1 MTDKPHYITTAIS
14 YPNGKPHIGHA
25 YEAIATDAIARFH
38 RLAGR
43 EVRFLT
49 GTDEHGLKMVQTA
62 RDAGLTPKQMADQNT
77 QSFKDMCACFD
88 ISHDRF
94 IRTTDSDHHATV
106 TELWRRMSSNG
117 DIYLGRYEGWYSI
130 RDEAYYADD
139 EVTTGEDG
147 VKLSPQGTP
156 VEWTVEESYFFRLSA
171 YKDRLIDHIQNNDFI
186 QPPHRKNE
194 ILSFL
199 SGELRD
205 LSISRSSFDWGVPV
219 PDCSDLGVEHVPG
232 HVMYVW
238 VDALTNYL
246 TGIRDGSFEARAA
259 RWAASDITHIIGKDI
274 VRFHT
279 VYWPAFLMSA
289 NIPLPG
295 RVFGH
300 GFLLNR
306 GEKMSKSL
314 GNVVDP
320 MDLADRFG
328 VDAVRWY
335 MLRKVSFGEDGG
347 YSAEDIVQTY
357 NADLAN
363 SFGNL
368 VQRVFSFIAKNCE
381 GRVPVRGEVA
391 AEDRAALASIF
402 SFEPQPQPDVS
413 SGDWLAAVYRANQY
427 VDSAAPWAL
436 RKTDP
441 VRMETVLAVLLDMIR
456 ALAIGCQS
464 FIPASA
470 NKVLAMFSK
479 DAFHPNHLVIPANAG
494 IQRSGQ
500 AITIE
505 TGASLDPGV
514 RRDDE
519 FNVMFD
525 AINESDW
532 YARWAASRFVIQPP
546 TPIFPRLEMPI
557 DV

>member
-1 MTDKPHYITTAIS
+1 MTVYITTAIS

-25 YEAIATDAIARFH
+25 YEAITTDAIARYH
-38 RLAGR
+38 RLSGR

-49 GTDEHGLKMVQTA
+49 GTDEHGLKMMQTA
-62 RDAGLTPKQMADQNT
+62 RDAGMTPKQMADQNS
-77 QSFKDMCACFD
+77 QSFKDMCRIFN
-88 ISHDRF
+88 ISYDRF
-94 IRTTDSDHHATV
+94 IRTTDADHYEVV
-106 TELWRRMSSNG
+106 TELWRRMAKAG

-139 EVTTGEDG
+139 EITTGEDG
-147 VKLSPQGTP
+147 VKRSQHGTP
-156 VEWTVEESYFFRLSA
+156 VEWTVEESYFFRLSK
-171 YKDRLIDHIQNNDFI
+171 YKQQLIDYIQNNDFI

-194 ILSFL
+194 MLSFL
-199 SGELRD
+199 SGDLRD
-205 LSISRSSFDWGVPV
+205 LSISRASFDWGVPV

-246 TGIRDGSFEARAA
+246 TGISDGSFDERVAA
-259 RWAASDITHIIGKDI
+259 WAASDTTHIIGKDI

-289 NIPLPG
+289 NISLPKT
-295 RVFGH
+295 VFGH

-320 MDLADRFG
+320 IELADRFG

-368 VQRVFSFIAKNCE
+368 VQRVFSFIAKNLE
-381 GRVPVRGEVA
+381 GRVPVRGEPTA
-391 AEDRAALASIF
+391 DDRQAMSLDYAVPDIAKIDDAS
-402 SFEPQPQPDVS
+402 
-413 SGDWLAAVYRANQY
+413 GHWLAAVYRANQY

-436 RKTDP
+436 KKTDP
-441 VRMETVLAVLLDMIR
+441 ERMEAVLAVLLDMIR
-456 ALAIGCQS
+456 ALAIGCQP
-464 FIPASA
+464 FIPTSA
-470 NKVLAMFSK
+470 AKVLPMFGK
-479 DAFHPNHLVIPANAG
+479 DAFAPDQCQYDGFMVEL
-494 IQRSGQ
+494 
-500 AITIE
+500 
-505 TGASLDPGV
+505 
-514 RRDDE
+514 
-519 FNVMFD
+519 D
-525 AINESDW
+525 AINDTDW
-532 YARWAASRFVIQPP
+532 YARWSASGFIIQPP
-546 TPIFPRLEMPI
+546 TPIFPRLEMPT
-557 DV
+557 